1 MKWEKNGG
9 NSFTASFFS
18 EYREIGWFLCVVT
31 FCYGRKSGRDV
42 FSYLRLLR
50 FSPRLDNFLLK
61 DWCKAPW
68 FTIVDHEKLFNNLNI
83 NGKP

>member
-42 FSYLRLLR
+42 FRYLRLLR

-61 DWCKAPW
+61 DWCKACGWPQ
-68 FTIVDHEKLFNNLNI
+68 KLDNLTWCKMPVN
-83 NGKP
+83 

>member
-1 MKWEKNGG
+1 MGETVSRRVFLANTGKLVGFCVLSHFAMVGKAEETFSGIC
-9 NSFTASFFS
+9 ASCAS
-18 EYREIGWFLCVVT
+18 P
-31 FCYGRKSGRDV
+31 
-42 FSYLRLLR
+42 
-50 FSPRLDNFLLK
+50 PRLDNFLLK